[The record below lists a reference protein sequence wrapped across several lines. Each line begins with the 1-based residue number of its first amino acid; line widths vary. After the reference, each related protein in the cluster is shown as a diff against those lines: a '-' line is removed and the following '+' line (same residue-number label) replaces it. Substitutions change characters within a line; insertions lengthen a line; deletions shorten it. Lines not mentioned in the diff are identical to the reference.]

1 VVADY
6 TGYSAPNLAPSSIPT
21 LPSLSLSDDEREL
34 IGLLQG
40 KARQRLEHQLLC
52 DAYYR
57 GTQIVDN
64 LKIAVPDNV
73 AIKLRTL
80 VGWPRKGV
88 DPMVD
93 RIGVDGFR
101 LSGETD
107 VNQDLGDLWIANG
120 MDAEFSIGVTDSLVM
135 GSSYLLG
142 GSGES
147 KGDAPVMTVE
157 SPANMS
163 VLWGVRNGRQVP
175 RAALQQYWDGD
186 VRSGALML
194 PSQTAYMVMD
204 EKGNWTVTYRDRH
217 NFGWVPVERLP
228 NRPRSSDR
236 EGFSEITPSVM
247 SITDAACRTLLGLE
261 VSREIYSV
269 PKIVLLGALASDFEG
284 ADGAKKTA
292 FETYMSRISG
302 LERDAD
308 GELPQIHQLAP
319 YDPSVFTKLIEMYAS
334 QMAGEFDATPQEFG
348 LYTQGNPTSAEAA
361 AVNQANRD
369 RTARAKERTFAPHLA
384 NFMKMGIRLQNNGA
398 LPTQFERISVEWD
411 EVAIETPG
419 VTSDAITK
427 QIASG
432 YLPARSD
439 VTGKKLRYTAVQ
451 RAQIEQ
457 DRLKDEGQSMLQEIA
472 HSLDAKA
479 LRVDTTVVKDA
490 QDPNAVG
497 ATPNVM
503 PKKVPVRGNGNAG

>member
-6 TGYSAPNLAPSSIPT
+6 TGYAAPNLAPSSIPT
-21 LPSLSLSDDEREL
+21 LPNLSLTEEERGL
-34 IGLLQG
+34 IALMQSQ
-40 KARQRLEHQLLC
+40 ARKRLSHQLLC
-52 DAYYR
+52 DSYYR

-73 AIKLRTL
+73 AQKLRTL

-107 VNQDLGDLWIANG
+107 VNQDLADLWDANG
-120 MDAEFSIGVTDSLVM
+120 MDAEFSIGVTDALVM

-147 KGDAPVMTVE
+147 KGDAPVLTVE
-157 SPANMS
+157 SPTNMS

-186 VRSGALML
+186 IRSGALLL
-194 PSQTAYMVMD
+194 PTQTVFMVVD
-204 EKGNWTVTYRDRH
+204 DKGNWTVTFRDLH

-247 SITDAACRTLLGLE
+247 SITDGACRTLLGLE

-292 FETYMSRISG
+292 WETYISRISG
-302 LERDAD
+302 LEKDAD

-369 RTARAKERTFAPHLA
+369 RTARAKQRTFGPHLS
-384 NFMKMGIRLQNNGA
+384 NFMKMGMRLQNNGV
-398 LPTQFERISVEWD
+398 LPEEFQNIYVDWAD
-411 EVAIETPG
+411 VAIKTPG
-419 VTSDAITK
+419 VTSDAVTK

-432 YLPARSD
+432 AIPAASD
-439 VTGKKLRYTAVQ
+439 VTLKALGYDAVQ
-451 RAQIEQ
+451 RQRLAQ
-457 DRLKDEGQSMLQEIA
+457 DRLQDQGQSMLEEIA
-472 HSLDAKA
+472 HSLSAKA
-479 LRVDTTVVKDA
+479 LKTDTTVVKDA
-490 QDPNAVG
+490 ENPGAV
-497 ATPNVM
+497 ANPST
-503 PKKVPVRGNGNAG
+503 GNGNPNAG